1 MDYYNEQDVKVYLTD
16 IDYAR
21 GYVKADRRIVT
32 HYDAV
37 KEQAEVYHYIVKA
50 FYFTDGTSYKP
61 ISTDD
66 PHIEVVD
73 DQRGIFNYVDQ
84 GEEKECRGIAVAK
97 LVESEYVAPREAY
110 DEYEDIYRYILYTD
124 EELAARKAAEKK
136 QKAIHTFLD
145 EGPAQIEDLTLL
157 LSDLIGGETK

>member
-1 MDYYNEQDVKVYLTD
+1 MDCYNEQDVKVYLTD
-16 IDYAR
+16 ADRAK
-21 GYVKADRRIVT
+21 GYVKADRRIVA
-32 HYDAV
+32 HHDAV
-37 KEQAEVYHYIVKA
+37 EEQAEVYRYTVGA

-61 ISTDD
+61 ISADD

-73 DQRGIFNYVDQ
+73 DKKGIFNYVDQ
-84 GEEKECRGIAVAK
+84 GEEKECRGIDVVK

-124 EELAARKAAEKK
+124 EELAAREAAEKK
-136 QKAIHTFLD
+136 QRAIDTFLD
-145 EGPAQIEDLTLL
+145 EGPTQIEDLTLL